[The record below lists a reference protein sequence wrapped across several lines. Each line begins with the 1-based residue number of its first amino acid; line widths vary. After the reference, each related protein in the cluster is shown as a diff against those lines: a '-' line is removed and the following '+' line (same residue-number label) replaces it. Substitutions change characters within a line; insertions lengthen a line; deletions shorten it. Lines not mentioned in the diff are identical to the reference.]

1 MKKFILLGG
10 LIVVVAAGF
19 YINHRMKISNF
30 NEKLQTIIGKDQEIT
45 ETILKVESQGSQIT
59 FSELFELCDKSVN
72 IRTEMLM
79 ELRGLYPNMESA
91 LKDSLREFLNA
102 ENELVRLKSQSY
114 RKYLNLS
121 SDNDSYEEALE
132 RWNRSSLS
140 SREYYLQT
148 WKEKLLDVFV
158 GSDDLKRVLLKFM
171 VTYNKLIEKEKSLEN
186 MMKKEN
192 LKFTPIFS
200 KYQEA
205 NQAYVNIS
213 LEYAE
218 FVKK

>member
-1 MKKFILLGG
+1 
-10 LIVVVAAGF
+10 
-19 YINHRMKISNF
+19 
-30 NEKLQTIIGKDQEIT
+30 
-45 ETILKVESQGSQIT
+45 
-59 FSELFELCDKSVN
+59 VN